1 MIFFDGVT
9 FQYPGQAIP
18 AVADIDWRVDRGS
31 IALVTGPS
39 GSGKSTLSRC
49 INGLIPHFH
58 GGRFGGNVMV
68 DGLETTRH
76 STAVLSQHAGFVAQ
90 VPESQTVTDRVEDE
104 IAFGLENLGIA
115 RSTMRLRVQEILDL
129 LRLDA
134 LRTRLLG
141 TLSGG
146 ERQRVVIGAAMAMRP
161 PILVLDEPTSQL
173 DPSSAEEVLA
183 ILQHMNHELGTTIMM
198 TEHRLDRVLGISDQL
213 LIMSKT
219 GKVDAAG
226 RVREVLVQLPTHP
239 PLLQVANEL
248 GWDPTPLTVREAKK
262 FSLPALP
269 RDGSGHRQKH
279 TLHSNGKS
287 SIEFDNVSFS
297 YQQDSVIECLS
308 TELHPGS
315 VTALMGRNG
324 SGKTT
329 MLKLMN
335 GLLRPSHGRIRL
347 DGRDITNS
355 STTDLAGTVGYL
367 PQNAATLLFNDSIE
381 EELRFTL
388 RCRRQTADIPATL
401 ARFDISDLAA
411 RSPLDLSGGERLR
424 AALAAVLIGQIR
436 VLLLDEP
443 TRGVDA
449 FLKQRLGRAL
459 RELADDG
466 VTVVVATHDVDLVA
480 EFADRAIILGS
491 GDIVADGSPY
501 DVMPG
506 SMVFATQINKVFGG
520 SFLTVADVVH
530 AYPPEQRV

>member
-1 MIFFDGVT
+1 
-9 FQYPGQAIP
+9 
-18 AVADIDWRVDRGS
+18 
-31 IALVTGPS
+31 
-39 GSGKSTLSRC
+39 
-49 INGLIPHFH
+49 
-58 GGRFGGNVMV
+58 
-68 DGLETTRH
+68 
-76 STAVLSQHAGFVAQ
+76 
-90 VPESQTVTDRVEDE
+90 
-104 IAFGLENLGIA
+104 
-115 RSTMRLRVQEILDL
+115 
-129 LRLDA
+129 
-134 LRTRLLG
+134 
-141 TLSGG
+141 
-146 ERQRVVIGAAMAMRP
+146 MAMRP

-183 ILQHMNHELGTTIMM
+183 ILQHMNHEFGTTVIMI
-198 TEHRLDRVLGISDQL
+198 EHRLDRVLGISDEL
-213 LIMSKT
+213 LIMSEA

-226 RVREVLVQLPTHP
+226 PIRDVLSKLPTPP
-239 PLLQVANEL
+239 PLLQVATEL
-248 GWDPTPLTVREAKK
+248 GWDPTPLTVRQAKK
-262 FSLPALP
+262 FRLPTP
-269 RDGSGHRQKH
+269 HRDGSDHRQKR
-279 TLHSNGKS
+279 TVHSNGRP

-297 YQQDSVIECLS
+297 YQQDNVLDSLS
-308 TELHPGS
+308 TELHAGS

-335 GLLRPSHGRIRL
+335 GLLRPSHGRIRV
-347 DGRDITNS
+347 DGRDIAKS

-388 RCRRQTADIPATL
+388 RCRRQTADIEATL
-401 ARFDISDLAA
+401 ARFDISELAA

-449 FLKQRLGRAL
+449 VLKRRLGRAL

-466 VTVVVATHDVDLVA
+466 VTVVIATHDVDLVA

-501 DVMPG
+501 DVMPD
-506 SMVFATQINKVFGG
+506 SMVFAPQINKVFGG
-520 SFLTVADVVH
+520 SFLTVADVVRS
-530 AYPPEQRV
+530 YYPEQRASRAVISD